1 MYVFFSV
8 CTKPFTPCTGPIRFH
23 SPLHRHNHLKFTLL
37 CVLAFPLLLG
47 SPVFAG
53 TFDTGPKELP
63 KPKLKAE
70 PPIFQEW
77 SFDHNPENNRPIG
90 FLDKTVGGNSLAQWK
105 VIADPIAPSRPH
117 ILTQTAAC
125 PEATCFHLLYAN
137 MAPLEYFDLSVRLH
151 SLSGTEGG
159 AGLLYGTK
167 DADRFYAIT
176 IRPDG
181 KHLDVVFV
189 ENGKTTVLGSEPVE
203 TTPVPWR
210 FLRIRRTHLISHRT
224 IEVFYDR
231 FKIFSLT
238 ENSVREGYVGL
249 VTYGNAPFAFDN
261 LRVIES
267 LTGRPLSRPPAY

>member
-1 MYVFFSV
+1 MHVFFAE
-8 CTKPFTPCTGPIRFH
+8 TTEPFTHVREPFHVPSRFYRLH
-23 SPLHRHNHLKFTLL
+23 PLRSILLYTLSL
-37 CVLAFPLLLG
+37 TFLLG
-47 SPVFAG
+47 TPVFG
-53 TFDTGPKELP
+53 GNLDNRLKELP

-70 PPIFQEW
+70 PPVFQEW

-90 FLDKTVGGNSLAQWK
+90 FLDKTVGGNSLSEWK
-105 VIADPIAPSRPH
+105 VISDPIAPSRPH
-117 ILTQTAAC
+117 ILTQTAPC

-137 MAPLEYFDLSVRLH
+137 VAPLEYFDLSVRLH

-181 KHLDVVFV
+181 KHIDVVYV

-210 FLRIRRTHLISHRT
+210 FLRIRRTHLISHQT

-231 FKIFSLT
+231 FKIFSLS

-249 VTYGNAPFAFDN
+249 VTYGNALFAFDN
-261 LRVIES
+261 LRAIES